1 MGKARVPLFSL
12 VRSGLEL
19 VVVRPVKVNLVFWE
33 PSYAT
38 LVSNSN
44 TLLENTQ
51 LPRAGSSST
60 PQSVKNNDDGKRVQ
74 GRVYSLTTQDAQVTN
89 TVVMV
94 YFLCSLHILEFF

>member
-44 TLLENTQ
+44 TLLENT
-51 LPRAGSSST
+51 
-60 PQSVKNNDDGKRVQ
+60 
-74 GRVYSLTTQDAQVTN
+74 
-89 TVVMV
+89 
-94 YFLCSLHILEFF
+94 